1 MPVFTL
7 REYDRLAK
15 DANGHG
21 IPVGLEP
28 AVATQ
33 VITTSGVSQDLA
45 AFQESTRF
53 ILIGC
58 DGICNWAI
66 DANPTAVAGGAGRL
80 AADEHLFFGVAGLKT
95 PFVLAV
101 IDDT

>member
-1 MPVFTL
+1 MSIFTL
-7 REYDRLAK
+7 REYDALAK

-28 AVATQ
+28 AIATQ
-33 VITTSGVSQDLA
+33 TLNTSGASQSLT
-45 AFQESTRF
+45 AFQTRTRF

-58 DGICNWAI
+58 DGIVNWNI
-66 DANPTAVAGGAGRL
+66 GDSPVALVGGAGRL
-80 AADEHLFFGVAGLKT
+80 AADEHIFFGVAGLKT
-95 PFVLAV
+95 PLVLAV

>member
-1 MPVFTL
+1 MSVFTV
-7 REYDRLAK
+7 REYDALAK

-21 IPVGLEP
+21 IPAGQEP
-28 AVATQ
+28 AIATQ
-33 VITTSGVSQDLA
+33 VITTSGVSQDLN
-45 AFQESTRF
+45 AFQERTRF

-66 DANPTAVAGGAGRL
+66 GASPTAAAGDAGRL
-80 AADEHLFFGVAGLKT
+80 AADEHLFFGVAGSKT
-95 PFVLAV
+95 PLVISV